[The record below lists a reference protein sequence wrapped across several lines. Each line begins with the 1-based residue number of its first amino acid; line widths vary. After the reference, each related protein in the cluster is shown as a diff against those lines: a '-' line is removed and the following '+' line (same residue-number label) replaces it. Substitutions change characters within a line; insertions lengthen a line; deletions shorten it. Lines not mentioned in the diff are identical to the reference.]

1 MRWHKFKPTQ
11 WWCPLEYFFNCI
23 FVALA
28 LIPSGWSF
36 PVRVRRHRINHT
48 TQTRGV
54 VWEVEADSFIVE
66 LRSDCIHSAH
76 VSLVCNCSS
85 LEVGT
90 SHLVALTT
98 CSGCQASSK
107 VAKCKNTCWA
117 CMDHGGRLVRTW
129 WLTPPTWNFYVDT
142 HSTQCFSL
150 DIPFT
155 SPDLLLL
162 DTSSFCPLES
172 FPKLHAIFFFFKT
185 NIVTVTFWV

>member
-11 WWCPLEYFFNCI
+11 WWCPLEYFFNCV

-28 LIPSGWSF
+28 LVLSGWSF
-36 PVRVRRHRINHT
+36 RVGVRRHRINHI

-85 LEVGT
+85 LKVGT
-90 SHLVALTT
+90 SQLVALTT
-98 CSGCQASSK
+98 CSVFVHLWVSGKFQSYQMQKHLLGMHGPWRTASQD
-107 VAKCKNTCWA
+107 
-117 CMDHGGRLVRTW
+117 MM
-129 WLTPPTWNFYVDT
+129 T
-142 HSTQCFSL
+142 HSSHMKFLCGHTQHTVFFTWYTL
-150 DIPFT
+150 T

-172 FPKLHAIFFFFKT
+172 FPKLHAIFFFF
-185 NIVTVTFWV
+185 